1 MSGLIKR
8 FFFPLTLGRHL
19 RLKKKAFRS
28 ININPTRL
36 RTIAYF
42 LTSLNYLLTIV
53 CAWSGVGRVVMHTDC
68 DWGQPWSPLSPIFTW
83 VSGLK

>member
-1 MSGLIKR
+1 MSGLIKG

-19 RLKKKAFRS
+19 RLKKNAFKS

-36 RTIAYF
+36 RTIDYF

-53 CAWSGVGRVVMHTDC
+53 CAWCGVGRVVMHTDC
-68 DWGQPWSPLSPIFTW
+68 DWGQVWSPLSPIFTW

>member
-19 RLKKKAFRS
+19 RLKKNAFKS

-36 RTIAYF
+36 RTIDYF
-42 LTSLNYLLTIV
+42 LTPLNYLFTAV
-53 CAWSGVGRVVMHTDC
+53 CAWCRGGVVMHTYC
-68 DWGQPWSPLSPIFTW
+68 DWGQLWSPLSPIFMW
-83 VSGLK
+83 VSVLK